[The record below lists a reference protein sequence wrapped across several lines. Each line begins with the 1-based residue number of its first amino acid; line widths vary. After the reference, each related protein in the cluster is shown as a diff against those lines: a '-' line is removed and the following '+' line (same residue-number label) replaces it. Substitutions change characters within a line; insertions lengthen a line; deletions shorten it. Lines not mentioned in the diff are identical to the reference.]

1 MSLVLATETETF
13 RNIFVLHNRDSQTS
27 TDSDRRKKSI
37 VVGLKSKNGTAVE
50 HVLLED
56 LLASI

>member
-1 MSLVLATETETF
+1 M
-13 RNIFVLHNRDSQTS
+13 FVSSRTTAAFRDSHTTVDQV
-27 TDSDRRKKSI
+27 RKKKSI